1 MIYLIFISLLYINIE
16 MSSSNQRLD
25 LRTSLQGSS
34 SFLQIE
40 SVNSNNFNFDAN
52 STLNLA
58 DSLTVQNITVNG
70 TFTNAGGGEIGGSTA
85 SYTTSVTTPKIV
97 FTDNLAEGFILESSD
112 GGDYI
117 VCNSTNGSEQ
127 INLKKKVFTD
137 GNQIV
142 LGSNL
147 SRGILQYGNIKNS
160 TIDATN
166 TLSANTTGTS
176 ASWASAR
183 TVTFRNSANSN
194 ATMGSVAIQGT
205 GDVNADIDI
214 TCDKRISNG
223 CSKRRPDILVDLGY
237 QVVIIEVDENQ
248 HVEYECSCENKR
260 LMEIYLDIGKRP
272 IIFIRF
278 NPDDYNQNGK
288 KITSCWGVDGNGFAC
303 VKKNKQ
309 KEWIQRLDLLKTTL
323 EYWINQK
330 NITNKTIET
339 IQLYYDN

>member
-1 MIYLIFISLLYINIE
+1 MIDVKNQKLTCKNDWCDTRATKKYEGYCLHCYIHLFPDKPVVRNYKTKENTVVSFIKKE
-16 MSSSNQRLD
+16 
-25 LRTSLQGSS
+25 
-34 SFLQIE
+34 
-40 SVNSNNFNFDAN
+40 
-52 STLNLA
+52 
-58 DSLTVQNITVNG
+58 
-70 TFTNAGGGEIGGSTA
+70 FT
-85 SYTTSVTTPKIV
+85 
-97 FTDNLAEGFILESSD
+97 
-112 GGDYI
+112 
-117 VCNSTNGSEQ
+117 
-127 INLKKKVFTD
+127 
-137 GNQIV
+137 
-142 LGSNL
+142 
-147 SRGILQYGNIKNS
+147 
-160 TIDATN
+160 
-166 TLSANTTGTS
+166 
-176 ASWASAR
+176 
-183 TVTFRNSANSN
+183 
-194 ATMGSVAIQGT
+194 
-205 GDVNADIDI
+205 DIDI

-323 EYWINQK
+323 EYWINPK